1 MPRSV
6 SRQTGR
12 SLTSTYVRCQQSRH
26 LTLQKYQLCL
36 CNFGRVA
43 AGEGQFELENAK
55 AMKMWP
61 HIPDSSWRGGAIR
74 GGLLY

>member
-1 MPRSV
+1 M
-6 SRQTGR
+6 
-12 SLTSTYVRCQQSRH
+12 
-26 LTLQKYQLCL
+26 QKYQLCL

-61 HIPDSSWRGGAIR
+61 HIPDSSWRGGGNKR
-74 GGLLY
+74 GTTVLNT